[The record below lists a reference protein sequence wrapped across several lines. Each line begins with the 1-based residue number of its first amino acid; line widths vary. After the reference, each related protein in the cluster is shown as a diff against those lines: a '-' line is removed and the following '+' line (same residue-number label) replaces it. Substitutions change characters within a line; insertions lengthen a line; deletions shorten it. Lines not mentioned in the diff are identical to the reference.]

1 MRPRTCQCK
10 GVSTLLIRSA
20 KLIFATDIAITLIS
34 VVTSLI
40 GARALGPAG
49 RGDLLVITLWPIVI
63 AMLAVLGLPNAFRY
77 WMAKDPSRCSRLFS
91 NAVVYTVVAGAIGV
105 VLSDFIVPH
114 LIGQRS
120 PEVMVLVRIYMINI
134 PAVIF
139 LSLMRG
145 LLEGTKRF
153 GWSGAARF
161 IFFGVQAVG
170 FSTLWVFGRLTV
182 ATAAFTMIAA
192 QMISMLLASIA
203 VMREL
208 KPRWSPS
215 WQEFRT
221 SMNYGLRD
229 YAGEVSDFTTLRLD
243 QMMLGGMASNTA
255 MGLYVMAVRLSEITT
270 IIAGALADALMPE
283 VAGSAKEDDPEA
295 MLAKTLRLTL
305 YANVIILVPLWIAA
319 PLMLRIL
326 FGQSFVPATGA
337 FRWLLVAAV
346 VWSAGT
352 IVIRGLQG
360 FGHPGLTTIARSVSA
375 IVTAST
381 LLVLLPKM
389 GITGAAISS
398 LAGYGALLVVALGAL
413 VYRRELGL
421 WHYLRPQRHDIPF
434 AKIKTLTSFYLF
446 ARSSEG

>member
-1 MRPRTCQCK
+1 M
-10 GVSTLLIRSA
+10 LIRSA
-20 KLIFATDIAITLIS
+20 KLIFATDIAITLMS

-49 RGDLLVITLWPIVI
+49 RGDLLVITLWPLVI

-120 PEVMVLVRIYMINI
+120 PEIMVLVRIYMINI

-145 LLEGTKRF
+145 L
-153 GWSGAARF
+153 
-161 IFFGVQAVG
+161 VG

-182 ATAAFTMIAA
+182 ATAACTMIAA
-192 QMISMLLASIA
+192 QMISMLLALIA

-326 FGQSFVPATGA
+326 FGQSFAPATGA

-360 FGHPGLTTIARSVSA
+360 FGHPGLTTIARFVSA

-398 LAGYGALLVVALGAL
+398 LAGYGALLAVALGAL
-413 VYRRELGL
+413 VYRRELGI

-434 AKIKTLTSFYLF
+434 AKIKTLTSFYFF